1 MLGRLGISC
10 GLFPLTPEERGN
22 CSPVGGRIE
31 RYELAKDAVEGAP
44 APLGRDIWGEG
55 ERGCRTD
62 AAAQNV
68 FGPRETEPQFL
79 AALG

>member
-31 RYELAKDAVEGAP
+31 RYELAKDAVERAP
-44 APLGRDIWGEG
+44 APLGREGRGEG
-55 ERGCRTD
+55 GTGARNTRRLSRNPKLE
-62 AAAQNV
+62 
-68 FGPRETEPQFL
+68 
-79 AALG
+79 ALP